1 MNLRF
6 FLFGTLVLANIA
18 FAQSSKACDTETKKA
33 KAIAEKC
40 KKIGNGNR
48 GYDKCAEEYNTQRNK
63 AQQAC
68 RAATVSIAGDLQMA
82 VEKWE
87 NLSNKNKC
95 RTNEGKRNANCAT
108 ILQQWGQELYKLEEL
123 NSTGEQSEY
132 EELVQWCA
140 DRDNN
145 VKKFPKCSKT
155 SQPPKVNHEGS
166 LPIFLDYVKYFP
178 DGPSTPGM
186 LFQASFILEIKGE
199 LKQALDLRLALV
211 KRYPNHTLTPSAWL
225 RIGEYYYNSNKWAD
239 AIKAYEKITGSGG
252 ATVATKKEASYAI
265 YHLAESYYNQADY
278 EVAVQKFWEY
288 IDGADRGIYLKD
300 LRAEAMDYM
309 ATAFSDLDDGVKLAE
324 KFMKSKNVSYKDS
337 LYRRIL
343 QKNKDHGRVIAQPPV
358 ANRKSGD
365 VQPVLTAVQT
375 VAVLPSDGVLSKD
388 ELEFFT
394 DKAQEIAL
402 NVLPKSNFAVFP
414 QEVVIKRLGG
424 ADNYMKECKES
435 SCIVDLGRKASV
447 DYVAQCR
454 FGKLGSDL
462 RVTFELY
469 NVRTSGLIDKF
480 SESVKNRN
488 GLLAIMEK
496 RIPDGFKKIPGAS
509 PEAKT
514 APSPV
519 DDEYTNDVKKFFE
532 NAKQEVEDMK
542 NFEWLFNKYRKP
554 LGDCEP
560 FQAALRTLKYP
571 YGTID
576 LLMNWMHEENVDPYE
591 LVKSSPAEWKKYLRQ
606 IEEAYI
612 ESRKPDA
619 SSKAKTA
626 LPSVDGKVSG
636 GMFTDSRD
644 GKKYKTVKIG
654 RQTWMAEN
662 LNYITKGGKCF
673 GEGGKVVQTVF
684 EPTETSSKAEVQAN
698 CTKYGRLYNWETAKK
713 ICPSGWHLPSRS
725 EYEVLD
731 KAVGGKET
739 VGKKLKAKSGWYKNG
754 NGTDEFGFSALPG
767 GYGRSDGYFLNVGI
781 DGYWWS
787 ASENGS
793 RNAYSRNMD
802 DDDADWYND
811 DKDLLFS
818 VRCLQD

>member
-288 IDGADRGIYLKD
+288 IDGADRGIYIKD
-300 LRAEAMDYM
+300 LRVEAMDYM
-309 ATAFSDLDDGVKLAE
+309 ATAFSDLYNGIAVAE

-337 LYRRIL
+337 LYRRIH
-343 QKNKDHGRVIAQPPV
+343 QKDKDHGRPIANEISSGAITQPFVANEISGGVIAQPPV
-358 ANRKSGD
+358 ANRVSGD
-365 VQPVLTAVQT
+365 VQPVFTAVQT
-375 VAVLPSDGVLSKD
+375 VAVLPSDGILSKD

-402 NVLPKSNFAVFP
+402 KVLPKSNFAVFP

-454 FGKLGSDL
+454 FGKFGSNL
-462 RVTFELY
+462 TVTFELY
-469 NVRTSGLIDKF
+469 NVKTSGLIGKF
-480 SESVKNRN
+480 TDDAKNIN
-488 GLLAIMEK
+488 GLRTIMEK
-496 RIPDGFKKIPGAS
+496 KIPEGFMKIPGAS
-509 PEAKT
+509 HMQ
-514 APSPV
+514 
-519 DDEYTNDVKKFFE
+519 N
-532 NAKQEVEDMK
+532 
-542 NFEWLFNKYRKP
+542 
-554 LGDCEP
+554 
-560 FQAALRTLKYP
+560 
-571 YGTID
+571 
-576 LLMNWMHEENVDPYE
+576 
-591 LVKSSPAEWKKYLRQ
+591 
-606 IEEAYI
+606 
-612 ESRKPDA
+612 
-619 SSKAKTA
+619 
-626 LPSVDGKVSG
+626 
-636 GMFTDSRD
+636 
-644 GKKYKTVKIG
+644 
-654 RQTWMAEN
+654 
-662 LNYITKGGKCF
+662 
-673 GEGGKVVQTVF
+673 
-684 EPTETSSKAEVQAN
+684 
-698 CTKYGRLYNWETAKK
+698 
-713 ICPSGWHLPSRS
+713 
-725 EYEVLD
+725 
-731 KAVGGKET
+731 
-739 VGKKLKAKSGWYKNG
+739 
-754 NGTDEFGFSALPG
+754 
-767 GYGRSDGYFLNVGI
+767 
-781 DGYWWS
+781 
-787 ASENGS
+787 
-793 RNAYSRNMD
+793 
-802 DDDADWYND
+802 
-811 DKDLLFS
+811 
-818 VRCLQD
+818 